1 MSWRL
6 GDINS
11 INNSA
16 LVIRDIK
23 SGNLPGTAVASHFFS
38 SNKSMASVSNVLRNL
53 IAQALRGCPVIP
65 QEAMALYE
73 KRSQNLTMNDLINVL
88 GAIAK
93 SMTICVILDG
103 LDECQF
109 LPKIFS
115 ILSTL
120 QELGVRIFATGRDL
134 PKIRKHFE
142 KKPSV
147 EVSATSQDLD
157 LYVNH
162 RLKDGEVD
170 VELIGT
176 ELKSDIVSTIE
187 KKTAGS

>member
-1 MSWRL
+1 MM
-6 GDINS
+6 
-11 INNSA
+11 
-16 LVIRDIK
+16 
-23 SGNLPGTAVASHFFS
+23 T
-38 SNKSMASVSNVLRNL
+38 
-53 IAQALRGCPVIP
+53 
-65 QEAMALYE
+65 
-73 KRSQNLTMNDLINVL
+73 DLINVF

-93 SMTICVILDG
+93 SMTTCIILDG
-103 LDECQF
+103 LDECPF
-109 LPKIFS
+109 LPKLFD

-120 QELGVRIFATGRDL
+120 QQLGVRIFATARDL

-147 EVSATSQDLD
+147 EVSATNQDLD

-162 RLKDGEVD
+162 RLKHGEVD

-176 ELKSDIVSTIE
+176 KLISDLVSTIE

>member
-1 MSWRL
+1 M
-6 GDINS
+6 
-11 INNSA
+11 
-16 LVIRDIK
+16 
-23 SGNLPGTAVASHFFS
+23 
-38 SNKSMASVSNVLRNL
+38 SNVLRNL

-65 QEAMALYE
+65 QEATSLYE

-93 SMTICVILDG
+93 SMTTCIILDG
-103 LDECQF
+103 LDECPF
-109 LPKIFS
+109 LPKLFS

-176 ELKSDIVSTIE
+176 ELKSDLVSSIE
-187 KKTAGS
+187 KKTTGS